1 MSEPQK
7 KVKLGEFEVDEDL
20 LENYLEIYSQDQTQD
35 VSFLAFQ
42 LANRLASIHRLMRE
56 SVGLKGYWTYPRDAF
71 DTALQKRSSEE
82 LEKDSRYID
91 YMRVKR
97 AELDKG
103 KRNRESLR

>member
-7 KVKLGEFEVDEDL
+7 KVKLGEYEVDEDL
-20 LENYLEIYSQDQTQD
+20 LGNYLEIYIRDQTQD
-35 VSFLAFQ
+35 VSFFTLQ
-42 LANRLASIHRLMRE
+42 LANRLAKIHRLLRE
-56 SVGLKGYWTYPRDAF
+56 SVGLTGYWAYPRDAF

-97 AELDKG
+97 AELDKRD
-103 KRNRESLR
+103 KK